1 MQLRRLVELALVDS
15 SDSLRPPGFD
25 VMMVI
30 IASLGA
36 ALATM
41 QPISEPHVAARIILD
56 PTLFAATLFLALR
69 GSAGAAGLVQRG
81 VAAVYLSYPVSRATV
96 YAAIVFSRVL
106 LPAAT
111 LLAAPLLVAGLVLLP
126 VIAENPASYVV
137 VFLAY
142 LLQACMYGS
151 VFLLAGLAARN
162 PGTASVASITF
173 YFAYN
178 ITMLILSAVGA
189 ALGSS
194 IASGIADAMAFYY
207 MIYRILLGVDVAPW
221 QLLLVPALLVAALS
235 IGLVYFTRRFEP
247 G

>member
-1 MQLRRLVELALVDS
+1 MGLRGLAELALVDS

-69 GSAGAAGLVQRG
+69 GSAGVAGLIQRG
-81 VAAVYLSYPVSRATV
+81 IVSIYLSYPVSRHSV
-96 YAAIVFSRVL
+96 YTAIVVSRVL

-111 LLAAPLLVAGLVLLP
+111 LLSAPLLVAGLVLLP
-126 VIAENPASYVV
+126 VVSVNPGYYIL

-142 LLQACMYGS
+142 LLQASMYGS
-151 VFLLAGLAARN
+151 FFLLAGLAAKS
-162 PGTASVASITF
+162 PGTASVVSITF

-189 ALGSS
+189 AMGSN
-194 IASGIADAMAFYY
+194 IVSGLADAMAFYY
-207 MIYRILLGVDVAPW
+207 MVYRSLLGVGVEVW
-221 QLLLVPALLVAALS
+221 QLLLVPLLLLAMLLA
-235 IGLVYFTRRFEP
+235 GYVYFTRRFEP